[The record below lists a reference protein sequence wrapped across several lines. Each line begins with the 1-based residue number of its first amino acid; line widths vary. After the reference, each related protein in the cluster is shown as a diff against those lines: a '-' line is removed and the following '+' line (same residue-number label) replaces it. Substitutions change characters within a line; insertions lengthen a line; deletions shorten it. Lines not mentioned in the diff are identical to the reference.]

1 MLSSLLIELK
11 PFNIV
16 FRYMIKEKERI
27 LLVNKFYYPR
37 GGDCMVTL
45 NLEKL
50 LKSKGHDVAIF
61 SMQHSQNIESQYTPY
76 FPKEISFSG
85 SIKNK
90 INAAKRI
97 FGIDTIKTK
106 FDQLLSDFRPDIVH
120 LHNIHSYL
128 SPIVAEQAKAY
139 GCKVFWTMHDYK
151 LLCPASA
158 CLNKNQICQ
167 QCLSDKKQV
176 FINKCLKN
184 SLIASLLGYIESI
197 YWSKEKLEQWTEAFI
212 CPSQFM
218 ADMMI
223 KGGYSPNK
231 IKIRCNFIEK
241 EKIDFIKH
249 NFSNKRN
256 DYYCFIGRISQEK
269 LNKTLLKIA
278 NELPYNL
285 IIEGNGPLLETLKR
299 KYASKKIIFT
309 GHLSTQEVADL
320 LGKAR
325 ASIIPSECYD
335 NNPLSIIE
343 SLCMGTPVIG
353 SRIGGIPELITEN
366 NGILFEPFDK
376 DELKGSII
384 ELFENKK
391 FDYIQISQ
399 TAINQF
405 SEENYYTRLCNIYRQ
420 II

>member
-1 MLSSLLIELK
+1 
-11 PFNIV
+11 
-16 FRYMIKEKERI
+16 MIKKERI

-50 LKSKGHDVAIF
+50 LKSKGHDVATF
-61 SMQHSQNIESQYTPY
+61 SMQHSQNIESQYSPY
-76 FPKEISFSG
+76 FPNEISFSG
-85 SIKNK
+85 NIKNK
-90 INAAKRI
+90 VNAAKRI

-106 FDQLLSDFRPDIVH
+106 FNQLLFDFQPDIVH

-128 SPIVAEQAKAY
+128 SPIVAKQAKAY

-176 FINKCLKN
+176 VINRCLKN
-184 SLIASLLGYIESI
+184 SLTASLLGYIESI
-197 YWSKEKLEQWTEAFI
+197 YWSKEKLEQWIEAFI

-231 IKIRCNFIEK
+231 IKTRCNFIEK
-241 EKIDFIKH
+241 EKIDFIKQ
-249 NFSNKRN
+249 NFSNERSN
-256 DYYCFIGRISQEK
+256 HYCFIGRISQEK
-269 LNKTLLKIA
+269 GIKTLLEIA
-278 NELPYNL
+278 DNLPYKL
-285 IIEGNGPLLETLKR
+285 IIAGNGPLLETLK
-299 KYASKKIIFT
+299 KEYASEKITFT

-320 LGKAR
+320 LGKAK
-325 ASIIPSECYD
+325 ASIIPSEWYE

-376 DELKGSII
+376 EELRKSII

-391 FDYIQISQ
+391 FDYEQISPNSQ
-399 TAINQF
+399 KKIIILIFAI
-405 SEENYYTRLCNIYRQ
+405 YTDRAFKEHIST
-420 II
+420 